1 MYTATSFF
9 LLKILPRKVPE
20 RPSHFIPEAYV
31 GSVHRKMG
39 PGKLLEGQLA
49 HSFVG
54 RLVYSFSD
62 AA

>member
-9 LLKILPRKVPE
+9 LLKILPRKVPN
-20 RPSHFIPEAYV
+20 RPSHFILEANV
-31 GSVHRKMG
+31 GSVHRKTG
-39 PGKLLEGQLA
+39 PGKLLETQLG
-49 HSFVG
+49 HSIVG